1 MIPFAPQ
8 VLAAN
13 TTCVVLAAALCLM
26 SCGPQDDPSDPAL
39 ARAYG
44 ETLYWS
50 DIRQVVP
57 MDATPE
63 DSAAMAQAYINN
75 WIKQRVVLRRAE
87 ENLVAEQKDFERK
100 LADYRNSLVIFTYE
114 QALVDQKLDTAL
126 TRKELEEY
134 YEKNRD
140 NFELRDNILR
150 IRWFKVRESDKRS
163 LKKLEDHFMSGDAQ
177 RMRDVELWLAQ
188 RNVPIV
194 DRSAQWSTFND
205 LRVELPVLAAQGPET
220 QLREGRSVLRDLEGG
235 YFVDILELRRKDSAS
250 PLALVGSDIRSIL
263 INQRKLQLLER
274 MREDVYQDAQA
285 NGHVEVY

>member
-1 MIPFAPQ
+1 VIPA
-8 VLAAN
+8 ASHAN
-13 TTCVVLAAALCLM
+13 TTNIALVALVAAVCFS
-26 SCGPQDDPSDPAL
+26 SCAPQDDPSDPAL

-44 ETLYWS
+44 EILYWS

-63 DSAAMAQAYINN
+63 DSAAMAQAFINN
-75 WIKQRVVLRRAE
+75 WMRQRVVLRKAE
-87 ENLVAEQKDFERK
+87 ENLVAEQMDFERK

-114 QALVDQKLDTAL
+114 QALVDQKLDTVI
-126 TRKELEEY
+126 TRKEVEEY

-163 LKKLEDHFMSGDAQ
+163 LKKLQDHFMSGDAQ
-177 RMRDVELWLAQ
+177 RMREVELWLAQ
-188 RNVPIV
+188 RNTPIV
-194 DRSAQWSTFND
+194 DRSNQWSTFND
-205 LRVELPVLAAQGPET
+205 LRVELPVLAPQGPED

-250 PLALVGSDIRSIL
+250 PLALVESDIRSIL